1 MLKIKPEL
9 KEIIDY
15 LKMIEPEIFDHKE
28 YELGMKICNYFFYDG
43 FLFDNEIS
51 ISKMKLFLEENK
63 IVFKKLAFEHD
74 KKFKKM
80 NSISTKN

>member
-1 MLKIKPEL
+1 
-9 KEIIDY
+9 
-15 LKMIEPEIFDHKE
+15 
-28 YELGMKICNYFFYDG
+28 
-43 FLFDNEIS
+43 
-51 ISKMKLFLEENK
+51 MKLFLEENK